1 MNIQNID
8 TTTVKVAKTKL
19 DKEQAKAEK
28 EQAKADKAVAKEQA
42 KADKAVAKEQAKADK
57 EQAKAVK
64 AVAKEQAKADKAVA
78 NEQAKASASLLP
90 EDIDKHLKL
99 LLDRYVE
106 NLQITQAI
114 NKTITDK
121 KKIRGENFPSHISEN
136 LVKLA
141 LNKFKYHESAQKV
154 TWNTSVGDLAY
165 GSNKIE
171 VKGFTSDGPSSF
183 GPAEDWSELYFID
196 ATDIINKQ
204 VTIYCVS
211 HPNTDPAWSNLKMN
225 KTQTYND
232 MCVQGKRPRMSF
244 ANICAQLP
252 TDYITTL
259 FEGHTNTLFE

>member
-1 MNIQNID
+1 MNILSID
-8 TTTVKVAKTKL
+8 TTTVKVVKTKAEKEQAKLEKEQAKAEKAKAKL
-19 DKEQAKAEK
+19 DKEQAKLDKEHAKLEKAQAKEQTKLEK
-28 EQAKADKAVAKEQA
+28 EQAKLEKEQA
-42 KADKAVAKEQAKADK
+42 KV
-57 EQAKAVK
+57 
-64 AVAKEQAKADKAVA
+64 
-78 NEQAKASASLLP
+78 SASSLP
-90 EDIDKHLKL
+90 EDLDQHIKL

-114 NKTITDK
+114 NKTIPDK

-141 LNKFKYHESAQKV
+141 LNKFKYHDSAQKV
-154 TWNTSVGDLAY
+154 TWNTNVGDLAY
-165 GSNKIE
+165 GSDKIE
-171 VKGFTSDGPSSF
+171 VKGFTSEGPSSF

-211 HPNTDPAWSNLKMN
+211 HSNTDPVWSNLKMN

-232 MCVQGKRPRMSF
+232 MCLQGKRPRMSF
-244 ANICAQLP
+244 ANICAQVP
-252 TDYITTL
+252 IDYITTL